1 MKTIKESILNSTNSG
16 KSKIVKNILKKIY
29 KKAGGYS
36 KPTVEHKYDVLN
48 NEIFEGDV
56 VLYTGRSEITN
67 SLPVPFYVESLT
79 PTNDVI
85 YCILCWN
92 PVDDKLYDIYC
103 EDVVKIFDIEKYV
116 K

>member
-16 KSKIVKNILKKIY
+16 KSKIVKNTLKKIY

-56 VLYTGRSEITN
+56 VLYTGCSEITN
-67 SLPVPFYVESLT
+67 SLPMPFYIESLT

-92 PVDDKLYDIYC
+92 PMDDKLYDIYC